1 MKSLI
6 ISPLYP
12 CFCRELAEYGYDII
26 PSKKIE
32 EFAEPEQLHADMQAL
47 KIRDR
52 IFTLDTC
59 RRKPSR
65 DYPNNVL
72 LNCLFLGNRLY
83 GKLSAIDETVL
94 EYCKEQEIELVN
106 VNQGYTRCSTLVV
119 NDNAVI
125 TADPSIEDALRK
137 NGVEVL
143 RISQGQIRLEGF
155 DYGFIGGCSGRIN
168 NTIFFFG
175 NIREHSDYSGIKD
188 YIMQHNSKIEILCD
202 NMPLTDIGGFVKV

>member
-1 MKSLI
+1 MTVIMSGK
-6 ISPLYP
+6 YP
-12 CFCRELAEYGYDII
+12 ELVSAMHDRGYKVIPTKRITCFHQ
-26 PSKKIE
+26 
-32 EFAEPEQLHADMQAL
+32 PEQFHADMQVL

-94 EYCKEQEIELVN
+94 DYCKEQGIELVN

-125 TADPSIEDALRK
+125 TADSSIEKAMK
-137 NGVEVL
+137 QNGVEVL

-155 DYGFIGGCSGRIN
+155 DYGFIGGCSGRILD
-168 NTIFFFG
+168 TIFFFE
-175 NIREHSDYSGIKD
+175 NIKKHSDYSEIND
-188 YIMQHNSKIEILCD
+188 FIINHNSKIEILCD
-202 NMPLTDIGGFVKV
+202 NMPLTDIGGFVEV

>member
-1 MKSLI
+1 MTVIMSGE
-6 ISPLYP
+6 YP
-12 CFCRELAEYGYDII
+12 ELASAMHDRGYKVI
-26 PSKKIE
+26 PTKRITC
-32 EFAEPEQLHADMQAL
+32 FHQPEQFHADMQIL
-47 KIRDR
+47 RIRDR

-143 RISQGQIRLEGF
+143 RISQGQIRLVGF

-175 NIREHSDYSGIKD
+175 NIREHSDCSGIKD
-188 YIMQHNSKIEILCD
+188 YIMQHNSKIEILCE
-202 NMPLTDIGGFVKV
+202 NMPLTDIGGFVEV

>member
-1 MKSLI
+1 MTVIMSGE
-6 ISPLYP
+6 YP
-12 CFCRELAEYGYDII
+12 ELVSAMHDRGYKVIPTKRITCFHQ
-26 PSKKIE
+26 
-32 EFAEPEQLHADMQAL
+32 PEQFHADMQIL
-47 KIRDR
+47 RIRDR

-143 RISQGQIRLEGF
+143 RISQGQIRLVGF

-175 NIREHSDYSGIKD
+175 NIREHSDCSGIKD
-188 YIMQHNSKIEILCD
+188 YIMQHNSKIEILCE
-202 NMPLTDIGGFVKV
+202 NMPLTDIGGFVEV

>member
-1 MKSLI
+1 MNVVMSGE
-6 ISPLYP
+6 YP
-12 CFCRELAEYGYDII
+12 EFVSALETFGHKVILTKRVNCFH
-26 PSKKIE
+26 K
-32 EFAEPEQLHADMQAL
+32 PEQLHADMQIL

-52 IFTLDTC
+52 IFTLDMC
-59 RRKPSR
+59 RKKPSR

-94 EYCKEQEIELVN
+94 EYCKDNQIEMIN

-125 TADPSIEDALRK
+125 TADASIEKAMK
-137 NGVEVL
+137 KCGVEVL
-143 RISQGQIRLEGF
+143 RISVAQIKLYGF
-155 DYGFIGGCSGRIN
+155 DYGFIGGCSAKIG

-175 NIREHSDYSGIKD
+175 NIKVHSDYEKIKTF
-188 YIMQHNSKIEILCD
+188 ITNHNSILEILCRYI
-202 NMPLTDIGGFVKV
+202 PLTDIGGAVLQ